1 MKTKSL
7 ERLKIVKRLQTAVL
21 ITSIILLLIL
31 LYYDYYYFIIIIIII
46 LFSWYV
52 KRCMDI

>member
-31 LYYDYYYFIIIIIII
+31 LYYDYYYFIIII